1 MKIGIIGAGFVGRA
15 VAKVAVAL
23 GHQVMI
29 SNSRGPQTLFS
40 HRYALRGVE
49 LGTAEKAA
57 SFGAIVVV
65 ATPMSA
71 IYSLPAAALVGK
83 IVIDANNY
91 YPERDGRIAELDNG
105 DTTTSELVAR
115 HLAGARIVKAF
126 NNIPMVELEPD
137 ARSAGAPDRRALP
150 ITGDDVEAKT
160 IVKQLLEDYGFDV
173 VDAGPLS
180 EGWRFERGMPA
191 YCVKMDAETLK
202 RTLAATER
210 PTA

>member
-1 MKIGIIGAGFVGRA
+1 
-15 VAKVAVAL
+15 
-23 GHQVMI
+23 
-29 SNSRGPQTLFS
+29 
-40 HRYALRGVE
+40 
-49 LGTAEKAA
+49 
-57 SFGAIVVV
+57 
-65 ATPMSA
+65 
-71 IYSLPAAALVGK
+71 
-83 IVIDANNY
+83 
-91 YPERDGRIAELDNG
+91 
-105 DTTTSELVAR
+105 
-115 HLAGARIVKAF
+115 
-126 NNIPMVELEPD
+126 MVELEPD

-191 YCVKMDAETLK
+191 YCVKMDAGTLK